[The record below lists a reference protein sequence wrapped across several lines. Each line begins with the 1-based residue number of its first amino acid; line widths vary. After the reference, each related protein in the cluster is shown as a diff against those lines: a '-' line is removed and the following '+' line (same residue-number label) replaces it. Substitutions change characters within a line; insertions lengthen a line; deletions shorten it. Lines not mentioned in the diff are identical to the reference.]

1 MYKTVKNEM
10 MGSMSEVDNLTIRLN
25 PAAEVTLHRLGR
37 EQAPLLIIDDVLAD
51 PEALVDVAAAAPFG
65 PPMSVWY
72 PGVNAA
78 MPDAYLQAL
87 LPALRPSLQRA
98 FGMAASAP
106 LAAISFLALSTQQL
120 DALQPRQRIPHY
132 DQPDPQVLALVH
144 YLGHDQGGGTGFF
157 RHKATGFETI
167 RPSRRDDYARAIDAE
182 LASHAEALNTFAG
195 PQTPGFE
202 MTGSADWRFNRLI
215 IYPSCV
221 LHCALFDG
229 ARLNADPRTGRLTAN
244 SFIRP
249 A

>member
-1 MYKTVKNEM
+1 
-10 MGSMSEVDNLTIRLN
+10 MSEVHNLRIRLN
-25 PAAEVTLHRLGR
+25 PAAEVSLRRLGA
-37 EQAPLLIIDDVLAD
+37 EQTPLLIIDDVLAD
-51 PEALVDVAAAAPFG
+51 PDGLVDVAAAAAFG

-78 MPDAYLQAL
+78 MPEAYLQAL

-98 FGMAASAP
+98 FGMAATAP
-106 LAAISFLALSTQQL
+106 LAAMSFLALSTQQL

-144 YLGHDQGGGTGFF
+144 YLGRYQGGGTGFF

-167 RPSRRDDYARAIDAE
+167 GPSRRDDYARAIDAE
-182 LASHAEALNTFAG
+182 LALHGESLNAFTG

-202 MTGSADWRFNRLI
+202 MTGAAEWRFNRLV

-229 ARLNADPRTGRLTAN
+229 ARLEADPRTGRLTAN